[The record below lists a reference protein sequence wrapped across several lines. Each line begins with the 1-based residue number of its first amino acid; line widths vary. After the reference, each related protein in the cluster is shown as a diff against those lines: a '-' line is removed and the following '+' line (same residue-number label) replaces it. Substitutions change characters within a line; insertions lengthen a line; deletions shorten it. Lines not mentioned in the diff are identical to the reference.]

1 MKTMTMLKLRKIQV
15 PVMRNGKPTKRMKE
29 VYEPF
34 FCEVEMDCIEHEGH
48 KVYFEKESRFATTAY
63 REDGTIL
70 TGELFIYGR
79 YGKELHTEGLFVRD
93 RKLVI
98 SSTRYNGSTTK
109 GWGGRLVKI
118 NW

>member
-1 MKTMTMLKLRKIQV
+1 MKDIKFILKK
-15 PVMRNGKPTKRMKE
+15 
-29 VYEPF
+29 
-34 FCEVEMDCIEHEGH
+34 
-48 KVYFEKESRFATTAY
+48 KVDLHQRAY

-70 TGELFIYGR
+70 TGEFIYGR

-98 SSTRYNGSTTK
+98 SSTGYNGSTTK